1 MVIKHVNKH
10 NNRSCYFLNM
20 AITVIIVINIW
31 DVHNES
37 KIDHQARVAVNLSAD
52 ENSNRTSIKSSVRG
66 ESLVIICLKR
76 DNEIGNDS
84 REIAARPTLPLI
96 PKVLEMPNDKIE
108 IERNE

>member
-52 ENSNRTSIKSSVRG
+52 
-66 ESLVIICLKR
+66 
-76 DNEIGNDS
+76 GN
-84 REIAARPTLPLI
+84 
-96 PKVLEMPNDKIE
+96 
-108 IERNE
+108 